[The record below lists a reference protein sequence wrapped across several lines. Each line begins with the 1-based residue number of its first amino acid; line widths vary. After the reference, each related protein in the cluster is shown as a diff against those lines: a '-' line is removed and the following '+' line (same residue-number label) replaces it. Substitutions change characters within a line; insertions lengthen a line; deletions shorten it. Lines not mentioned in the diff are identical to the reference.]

1 MAQLTWRNIDAPD
14 FGSAIRALS
23 DSNNQL
29 QRAFSGVGQA
39 FTDYGVRRQNENT
52 GNIELAL
59 SKYGT
64 NADLQAAIQQGL
76 LDPNALRE
84 QYGNFN
90 AADIAKYQNAL
101 ANDLQTREVNQQG
114 IDQTNNLNK
123 YGGQITDALVRARQ
137 NDRSG
142 IDALSANPDVLGSV
156 LAKYSQD
163 IASNLGAAGQD
174 AETVRS
180 HRASEANAAA
190 NTAIARMNA
199 DLRKQEF
206 DAGAKGRLLQN
217 MQYDQAISNKE
228 AGEAGTKALSNLS
241 PDVPLAQFKQNEVLR
256 LQKEGKSNEYI
267 TSYMGGLDKAYGIAT
282 TGSPDAPVAAAT
294 LASVDPTVKGNVSA
308 SNESINTNYES
319 KDQDYRTW
327 RDSRTQ
333 EFTDINKATD
343 AILAAAPDAD
353 RAKVRAYLNEG
364 LSQQRPLG
372 LLVAAAK
379 NNTQSTFWGAVGKG
393 ATLGIADNNSAT
405 FDYDGALRQA
415 ARIQDTNATNR
426 LTALDTERNADVQRV
441 NAANDA
447 VTAAQN
453 LYTEMVVRSRGSNT
467 PQAQAAYANVQ
478 KAIDVQSK
486 LREELSQRAQAT
498 LKNGGKDPTTEDLQR
513 AARYQ
518 ELLKRTG
525 NNALGQFAR

>member
-14 FGSAIRALS
+14 FNSAIAALS
-23 DSNNQL
+23 QSNNQL

-39 FTDYGVRRQNENT
+39 FTDYGQRRQSENT
-52 GNIELAL
+52 GDIQLAL
-59 SKYGT
+59 SKFGT
-64 NADLQAAIQQGL
+64 NADLQAAVQQGL

-90 AADIAKYQNAL
+90 AADIAKYQNTL
-101 ANDLQTREVNQQG
+101 ANDLQNREVNQQT
-114 IDQTNNLNK
+114 IDSTNNLNK

-142 IDALSANPDVLGSV
+142 VDALSANPDVLGSV

-163 IASNLGAAGQD
+163 IAGNLGAAGQD
-174 AETVRS
+174 VETVRS

-190 NTAIARMNA
+190 NTAIARTTAN
-199 DLRKQEF
+199 LRQQEF

-241 PDVPLAQFKQNEVLR
+241 PDVPLAKFKQDEVLR
-256 LQKEGKSNEYI
+256 LQKEGKGNDYI

-294 LASVDPTVKGNVSA
+294 LASSDPTVKGNVSA

-343 AILAAAPDAD
+343 AILASAPDAD
-353 RAKVRAYLNEG
+353 RAKVRDYLNEG
-364 LSQQRPLG
+364 LAQQRPLG

-379 NNTQSTFWGAVGKG
+379 NNTESTFWGGVGKG
-393 ATLGIADNNSAT
+393 VTLGIADNNSAT
-405 FDYDGALRQA
+405 FDYNGALRQA

-441 NAANDA
+441 TAANDA

-453 LYTEMVVRSRGSNT
+453 LFREMAVRTGGVNT

-478 KAIDVQSK
+478 KAIDAQSK
-486 LREELSQRAQAT
+486 LREEFSQAAQAT
-498 LKNGGKDPTTEDLQR
+498 LKTGGKEPTTEDLQR
-513 AARYQ
+513 AARYE
-518 ELLKRTG
+518 ELIKRAG
-525 NNALGQFAR
+525 GKSNPALN